1 MRAVIQRSKRS
12 KVTIDGKVN
21 GEIDHGYVVLVG
33 FTEGDNEAIIDKM
46 VNKIVNLRI
55 FEDDQGKINL
65 SILDVN
71 GSILSISQFTLYA
84 NCKEGRRP
92 SFTEALN
99 PTEATKLYDIFNEK
113 LREYVIVET
122 GIFGADMKVEIYNDG
137 PVTIVLDSN
146 ELFNK

>member
-92 SFTEALN
+92 SFVSAMN
-99 PTEATKLYDIFNEK
+99 PNDATKLYDIFNKK
-113 LREYVIVET
+113 LSEFVPVET

-137 PVTIVLDSN
+137 PVTIVLDSE
-146 ELFNK
+146 ELFKK